1 MNDSES
7 RLSVQSLHAMEL
19 IQISCPKCGSGLKLK
34 DRKLLGRRGKCPSCG
49 HAFVLEEP
57 AEAEVTLELAS
68 ESIPTGTGAQWV
80 PDDAGRLPSAATA
93 AAATLPTLGADAS
106 SGTAR
111 LQEIRRRTAHRRR
124 NAIIAGAAT
133 ALAIVGVMAW
143 VNSRPPRPTQPD
155 SNTAAAQPRTTTNDR
170 TTVAA
175 VPSPAFITP
184 ISTRN
189 LTSVQ
194 LEANAEPVEAVR
206 PTQGEPIQLL
216 MMPSGVNFVIHLRP
230 AQLWSNEPQFQELR
244 ATLTQNVTDWI
255 AAKLKE
261 TCRREP
267 AQIEEALIGI
277 ILGSR
282 GTAPEVAC
290 VVRLKE
296 EAKLSDLIEEFR
308 GVPLREE
315 GGLRL
320 YRAEKHA
327 YLIQD
332 TKTIA
337 ICPAIMGAE
346 LAEWVSLP
354 NHNTT
359 DGMLQ
364 LLNYTDRERLFTVLF
379 EVDDV
384 RRHEEWLF
392 PETTLTA
399 FRHVLDAVSDDAESV
414 CWSVHL
420 GDQLHSEL
428 HFRTRIAGA
437 QEIMSPRRLAQS
449 LSARLEAAPLD
460 LMSMARQMQPQR
472 AGQRTIIARFPA
484 MVEAFRQSTVPTTGS
499 RYVKFTTV
507 LPAKAAPNLALATL
521 LTWDEARRTDFS
533 TAAPPPVTV
542 AANTSQL
549 PATVAERLSL
559 IVDAEFNR
567 RPLQEA
573 FQYLC
578 DEISVTMD
586 INGDALKDA
595 GYTQNMPQTF
605 NLGKVPAR
613 DAIQTILNPYDGDV
627 NELNRMCV
635 VIDES
640 TKTLILTTKKFADQA
655 GQQPALIAPPKE
667 PAP

>member
-1 MNDSES
+1 
-7 RLSVQSLHAMEL
+7 MEL

-57 AEAEVTLELAS
+57 PEAEVTLELAS

-80 PDDAGRLPSAATA
+80 PDDASEHRPSPATATA
-93 AAATLPTLGADAS
+93 AAILPALGTDAT

-111 LQEIRRRTAHRRR
+111 LQEIRRRTARRRR
-124 NAIIAGAAT
+124 NAIIAGALT

-143 VNSRPPRPTQPD
+143 VNSRPPAPAQPD
-155 SNTAAAQPRTTTNDR
+155 RHTAAAQPPTVTDDGTA
-170 TTVAA
+170 VAA
-175 VPSPAFITP
+175 APSTPAFITP
-184 ISTRN
+184 ISNEN
-189 LTSVQ
+189 LTSIQ

-216 MMPSGVNFVIHLRP
+216 MLPSGVNFVIHLRP
-230 AQLWSNEPQFQELR
+230 AQLWSDEPQFQELR

-282 GTAPEVAC
+282 GTDPDVAC
-290 VVRLKE
+290 VVRLKD

-308 GVPLREE
+308 GEPLREE

-327 YLIQD
+327 YLIRD

-337 ICPAIMGAE
+337 ICPSIMGAE

-359 DGMLQ
+359 DGILQ

-392 PETTLTA
+392 PESTLSA

-420 GDQLHSEL
+420 GDKLHSEL
-428 HFRTRIAGA
+428 HFRTRVAGA

-460 LMSMARQMQPQR
+460 LMSMARQMHPQR

-484 MVEAFRQSTVPTTGS
+484 MVEAFRQSTVPTTGA

-542 AANTSQL
+542 AANTPQL
-549 PATVAERLSL
+549 PETVAERLDL

-595 GYTQNMPQTF
+595 GYTQNMPQSF
-605 NLGKVPAR
+605 DLGKVPAR
-613 DAIQTILNPYDGDV
+613 DAIQAILNPNNGDGKD
-627 NELNRMCV
+627 ELRMCV

-640 TKTLILTTKKFADQA
+640 TKTLVLTTKKFAEQA
-655 GQQPALIAPPKE
+655 GQEPALIAPPKE